1 MECGKKENLK
11 KETVNNLDT
20 RNHDK
25 AVENSSSNIKGNLV
39 EVKSENKKITVCYR
53 YVYRWKFDRGFFL

>member
-1 MECGKKENLK
+1 LESGKKENLK

-20 RNHDK
+20 SNHDK

-39 EVKSENKKITVCYR
+39 EVKSEN
-53 YVYRWKFDRGFFL
+53 